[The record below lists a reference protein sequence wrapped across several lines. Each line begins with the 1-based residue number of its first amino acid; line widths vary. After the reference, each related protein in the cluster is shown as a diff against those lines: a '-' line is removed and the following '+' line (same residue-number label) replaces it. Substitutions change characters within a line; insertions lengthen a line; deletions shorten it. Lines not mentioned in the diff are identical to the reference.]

1 MQPSF
6 QSPTLEIIL
15 NFLLELSN
23 SILPFASGII
33 IFYLTYGKEKK
44 LKRSEVLQKRLD
56 TFYVPYTV

>member
-33 IFYLTYGKEKK
+33 IFYLTYGKEKSSK
-44 LKRSEVLQKRLD
+44 EAKYYKNA
-56 TFYVPYTV
+56 